1 MKTYRKITI
10 VWLAAVFLISA
21 MTAAAAGKREPVDS
35 AGGTLKVGTQP
46 VNNLDP
52 HFATSI
58 ADILLL
64 EQVFDHLVYI
74 VPDRKASNCIQRND
88 LGNHK
93 RVGNSGK
100 FSLLTIA

>member
-1 MKTYRKITI
+1 MTDDVDAKHENYPKFKNVRNKLNLLKT
-10 VWLAAVFLISA
+10 FISPDDLVLFSFSGHGISNE
-21 MTAAAAGKREPVDS
+21 MGKGYLVMADS
-35 AGGTLKVGTQP
+35 
-46 VNNLDP
+46 
-52 HFATSI
+52 
-58 ADILLL
+58 
-64 EQVFDHLVYI
+64 YI